1 MGGKAIVSG
10 GTMALNAPE
19 NMSISRAVVAPMVIL
34 TFQFFVLT
42 AFSLMG
48 GSIEQVIQIG
58 SKLMVGLVF
67 VYAFPVIWRNNGSKL
82 FGTYLLTSIVFLF
95 HYLVF
100 PANRIYMNE
109 ILFPLFFM
117 CLPSFVYSS
126 TIDNWAI
133 LKEVMEKA
141 ALCVFMMGLVLTIL
155 VFSGRVPFGA
165 YSMAFSYYML
175 LPAIIYTNRAF
186 DCASFRNLLFAFI
199 ASFIVL
205 ALGARGPL
213 MCLAIF
219 ALLKLVKPEKAPT
232 PRGVIGYLVLL
243 MIGFFFILFFEE
255 ILLSLSSFLSKF
267 GIRSR
272 SIALLLRP
280 DIHLSGRDSLFRVV
294 VEELM
299 KSPIIGLGLAGDRP
313 LIGGYV
319 HNFFLEVLSHFGVIV
334 GLIVLIIFSFRCLWG
349 LLRAKQLNYELL
361 IIWFSMGFMP
371 LMVSSSYLISL
382 NFWVFLGLLLG
393 LPSKSPL
400 EEVLCEQ

>member
-1 MGGKAIVSG
+1 
-10 GTMALNAPE
+10 MALNVSE
-19 NMSISRAVVAPMVIL
+19 NRRISNAVVAPLVIL

-42 AFSLMG
+42 AFSLIE
-48 GSIEQVIQIG
+48 GSVAQVIQLG

-67 VYAFPVIWRNNGSKL
+67 VYSFPIIWRNSKSKL
-82 FGTYLLTSIVFLF
+82 FGTYLLVSIVFLF

-109 ILFPLFFM
+109 TLFPLFFM

-133 LKEVMEKA
+133 LKEVMERA
-141 ALCVFMMGLVLTIL
+141 ASYVFAMGLVLSIL

-175 LPAIIYTNRAF
+175 LPAIVYTNRVF
-186 DCASFRNLLFAFI
+186 DRASFRNLLFAFI

-213 MCLAIF
+213 MCLAMF
-219 ALLKLVKPEKAPT
+219 VMLKLIKPEKTPT
-232 PRGVIGYLVLL
+232 PRDVFGYLSLL

-255 ILLSLSSFLSKF
+255 VLLFFSNVLLKF

-299 KSPIIGLGLAGDRP
+299 KSPIVGLGLAGDRL

-319 HNFFLEVLSHFGVIV
+319 HNFFVEVLSHFGVVV
-334 GLIVLIIFSFRCLWG
+334 GLIVLIMFSFGSLLA

-382 NFWVFLGLLLG
+382 NFWVFLGLLVG
-393 LPSKSPL
+393 LPRNSSL
-400 EEVLCEQ
+400 EEVFS

>member
-1 MGGKAIVSG
+1 
-10 GTMALNAPE
+10 
-19 NMSISRAVVAPMVIL
+19 
-34 TFQFFVLT
+34 
-42 AFSLMG
+42 
-48 GSIEQVIQIG
+48 
-58 SKLMVGLVF
+58 
-67 VYAFPVIWRNNGSKL
+67 
-82 FGTYLLTSIVFLF
+82 
-95 HYLVF
+95 
-100 PANRIYMNE
+100 
-109 ILFPLFFM
+109 
-117 CLPSFVYSS
+117 
-126 TIDNWAI
+126 
-133 LKEVMEKA
+133 
-141 ALCVFMMGLVLTIL
+141 
-155 VFSGRVPFGA
+155 
-165 YSMAFSYYML
+165 
-175 LPAIIYTNRAF
+175 
-186 DCASFRNLLFAFI
+186 
-199 ASFIVL
+199 
-205 ALGARGPL
+205 

-243 MIGFFFILFFEE
+243 MIGFFSILFFEE

-280 DIHLSGRDSLFRVV
+280 DINLSGRDSLFRVV

-371 LMVSSSYLISL
+371 LMVSGSYLISL